1 VSIARAAVL
10 LLLFAAPWLACA
22 DTVSTVVDL
31 PSTDGLRTLRILH
44 VRPDAP
50 TGTII
55 AFAGGS
61 GIYLI
66 QDNGS
71 VPGAIGR
78 CSPQVRNLQAFAE
91 RGIATVL
98 VNDLYRMSDVEEI
111 MRQVRSRDAI
121 PTWIA
126 SGSAST
132 DYLVGMAA
140 RLPAGIPLGVMFGF
154 TGSFHAPTA
163 AQIRRTTVIIHHVSD
178 VGHTGIQLYNSLTAA
193 PYRERVALTGGSD
206 SGCGYHLLEGL
217 DAVYVDTVAG
227 LMDKYRNTLASA
239 PMAGVTAVEF
249 YNASLDHYFV
259 THVAGEIALL
269 DAGTT
274 TRGWVR
280 TGQSFKVWTSAQ
292 AGSSPVCR
300 YYIPPSKGDSH
311 FYGRGAAECDATGA
325 ANPTFVN
332 EDPQFF
338 HVMLPVAGVCPAGT
352 RDVYRTFSSRLDAN
366 HRYSVDPAIRD
377 QMVGRGWVAEG
388 DGPNL
393 VVMCAPL

>member
-1 VSIARAAVL
+1 
-10 LLLFAAPWLACA
+10 
-22 DTVSTVVDL
+22 
-31 PSTDGLRTLRILH
+31 
-44 VRPDAP
+44 
-50 TGTII
+50 
-55 AFAGGS
+55 
-61 GIYLI
+61 
-66 QDNGS
+66 
-71 VPGAIGR
+71 
-78 CSPQVRNLQAFAE
+78 
-91 RGIATVL
+91 
-98 VNDLYRMSDVEEI
+98 
-111 MRQVRSRDAI
+111 
-121 PTWIA
+121 
-126 SGSAST
+126 
-132 DYLVGMAA
+132 MAA
-140 RLPAGIPLGVMFGF
+140 GLPAGIPLGVMFGG
-154 TGSFHAPTA
+154 TRSFHAPTA

-178 VGHTGIQLYNSLTAA
+178 AGHTGFELYNSLTAA
-193 PYRERVALTGGSD
+193 PYRERVGLTGGSN

-227 LMDKYRNTLASA
+227 LMDKYKNTLASV
-239 PMAGVTAVEF
+239 PTAGVTAVEF

-280 TGQSFKVWTSAQ
+280 TGQSFNVWTSAQ
-292 AGSSPVCR
+292 PGSSPVCR
-300 YYIPPSKGDSH
+300 YYIPPGKGDSH

-352 RDVYRTFSSRLDAN
+352 RNVYRAFSNRLDAN

-377 QMVGRGWVAEG
+377 QMVARGWVAEG
-388 DGPNL
+388 DGPDL